1 MPATENMIH
10 NVTIV
15 IKTDLKAL
23 FIMKRVPVPFL
34 YYTRGYDIMLM
45 PHLIKATWGKNS
57 MFSMFTKRL
66 GIDLGTANSVV
77 WLAGTGVVLNEP
89 TVVAVTVDDG
99 RVVAVGNEA
108 KDMLGRTP
116 GNIMASRPMKEGV
129 IADYKITESMLSY
142 FIDRAVGKNRIFK
155 PEVMICVPTGA
166 SQVERRAVVD
176 ATLAAGAKI
185 AYLIEE
191 PLAAA
196 IGAKIPIAQASGH
209 MIVDIGG
216 GSTEAAV
223 ISLGGVVVHK
233 SARVAG
239 NKIEEAIANFVKKQ
253 YNLIIGERMAEAIK
267 ITIGDAM
274 PSEMKTQAANMKVKS
289 DTEVIKG
296 ATVDFMEVRGRDA
309 ISGLPSIITLHKS
322 EVTTA
327 ITPVLQ
333 HIVGAIKSVLEDTP
347 PELAA
352 DIIDKGIVMAG
363 GTSLLR
369 NLDKLVT
376 QMTGV
381 PAHVADEPL
390 LCVVRGTGVAI
401 ENIELYRRSVT
412 KR

>member
-1 MPATENMIH
+1 
-10 NVTIV
+10 
-15 IKTDLKAL
+15 
-23 FIMKRVPVPFL
+23 
-34 YYTRGYDIMLM
+34 
-45 PHLIKATWGKNS
+45 
-57 MFSMFTKRL
+57 MFGLTKRL

-89 TVVAVTVDDG
+89 TVVAVTAEDG

-116 GNIMASRPMKEGV
+116 GNITASRPMRDGV
-129 IADYKITESMLSY
+129 IADYRITEAMLSY
-142 FIDRAVGKNRIFK
+142 FIDRAVGRNRIFK

-166 SQVERRAVVD
+166 SQVERRAVID
-176 ATLAAGAKI
+176 ATLAAGSRV

-196 IGAKIPIAQASGH
+196 IGAKIPIAQPSGH

-239 NKIEEAIANFVKKQ
+239 NKIDEAIANYVKKTH
-253 YNLIIGERMAEAIK
+253 NLIIGERMAEMIK
-267 ITIGDAM
+267 ITIGDAV
-274 PSEMKTQAANMKVKS
+274 PEARTSSAAKNS
-289 DTEVIKG
+289 LPDT
-296 ATVDFMEVRGRDA
+296 MEIRGRDA
-309 ISGLPSIITLHKS
+309 VSGLPRIVTLNRT
-322 EVTTA
+322 ELTEA
-327 ITPVLQ
+327 ILPVLQ
-333 HIVGAIKSVLEDTP
+333 HIIGAIKRVLEETP

-369 NLDKLVT
+369 NLDTLVT
-376 QMTGV
+376 RMTGV

-401 ENIELYRRSVT
+401 ENIELYKRSIS
-412 KR
+412 KK